1 MYWVIHYRNGVAITE
16 ANDYQSAEDWCLL
29 HLGHSRAPFAIT
41 PAKDEDLAEGSDSE
55 VYIDEPGFD
64 RIIAELDD
72 QAFTSF
78 LVSNDKHATRH

>member
-1 MYWVIHYRNGVAITE
+1 MYWVIHYKNGVAITE
-16 ANDYQSAEDWCLL
+16 ANDYQSAEDWCFL

-41 PAKDEDLAEGSDSE
+41 PARDEDLAEDSASK
-55 VYIDEPGFD
+55 VNIDEPGFN

-78 LVSNDKHATRH
+78 LVENDKYATRH

>member
-1 MYWVIHYRNGVAITE
+1 MYWVIHYKNGVAITE

-29 HLGHSRAPFAIT
+29 HLGHTRGPYAIT
-41 PAKDEDLAEGSDSE
+41 LAKDEDLAEGSDSE
-55 VYIDEPGFD
+55 VNIDEPDFD

-78 LVSNDKHATRH
+78 LVSSEKCATRH